1 MNKTEKLICLVLG
14 AVLAWYIFSEMGKA
28 KEKASQSQVAEVAAQ
43 GDLSSEQ
50 PTNRPTGQVRNVST
64 SSVDSV
70 SSVVEKEQK
79 KVLPSVPE
87 KIVTLENDEVKLELS
102 TWGAVVKKVTLK
114 KYPEAPPAHASRA

>member
-28 KEKASQSQVAEVAAQ
+28 KETAKQAAASHQEGIAS
-43 GDLSSEQ
+43 
-50 PTNRPTGQVRNVST
+50 N
-64 SSVDSV
+64 SVDRVADAKDSRAADAKGTKAAD
-70 SSVVEKEQK
+70 SKDANDPKAAKAPEIIK
-79 KVLPSVPE
+79 PSIPE

-114 KYPEAPPAHASRA
+114 TYA